1 MSLDNMNVVE
11 KPKKVKPN
19 EGLITNSIRLKKESF
34 EEVIKKVQK
43 LMAERDAKIA
53 NLNKQITN
61 DVIKG
66 VSYDDIKENEKYKI
80 AAAKIASLEKD
91 IYILR
96 MMPGPFEETNHRAIR
111 LIKQM
116 FDNAQY
122 NSNEIYKGLD
132 YSLNAK
138 QTVKSFEDMTEE
150 NTSEPTMIEKPT
162 TVDKTGTFSFDVRE
176 ISKENKENV
185 NSDINSAID
194 DNAVGVDEG
203 VIGSDEITSV
213 LNGSLEDV
221 SNPSDIN
228 DNQEEVNK
236 KLNDYINT
244 LENES
249 STEKQAKL
257 NDVYEEVSEEKI
269 LESRKN
275 LGLPEYEKEERE
287 NAAKKFGKYDDNF
300 RDTFGTEPVEN
311 IPYQIGLVKDENLR
325 EEPQVVPGRN
335 SAENI
340 ITKKTVN
347 ATVEEY
353 QDDEKTYGAD
363 NESKSLVLSAADVK
377 KSVANKISLEE
388 LKRRLEADVKE
399 TEAKK
404 AQLDAV
410 KAEYEKEIK
419 RNQATAEEQ
428 AAAKEENSRVKAEIE
443 EATKSV
449 IVKMEARCRALREE
463 RDSYAK
469 DIDDANK
476 NMSAISDDTAAKLAD
491 IDNINRETKDD
502 MNQLNALYAM
512 IEDLNAAELE
522 SVNGMGK

>member
-138 QTVKSFEDMTEE
+138 QNVKSFEDMTEE

-176 ISKENKENV
+176 ISKENKEEVKN
-185 NSDINSAID
+185 DIESAID

-203 VIGSDEITSV
+203 VIGSDEIASV

-249 STEKQAKL
+249 STEKQAELK
-257 NDVYEEVSEEKI
+257 DVYKEVSEEKI

-275 LGLPEYEKEERE
+275 LGLPEYEKKERE
-287 NAAKKFGKYDDNF
+287 DAAKKFGKYDDNF
-300 RDTFGTEPVEN
+300 RDTFGTEPEEN

-335 SAENI
+335 SVENI
-340 ITKKTVN
+340 ITEKTVN

-363 NESKSLVLSAADVK
+363 NEAKSLVLTADVK

-388 LKRRLEADVKE
+388 LKRRLDADVKE
-399 TEAKK
+399 TEEKK
-404 AQLDAV
+404 AQLDVV

-443 EATKSV
+443 EATNSV
-449 IVKMEARCRALREE
+449 IVKMEARRRALREK

-502 MNQLNALYAM
+502 MDQLNALYAM
-512 IEDLNAAELE
+512 IEELNATESE
-522 SVNGMGK
+522 SVNGMVK